1 LANLEFLD
9 SPGNQDNQENRG
21 QLVTRGRQ
29 EKKDNLDSRECLERM
44 EKTAR
49 PSYATTKQ
57 IQTILTI

>member
-9 SPGNQDNQENRG
+9 SQGNRDNQENRG
-21 QLVTRGRQ
+21 QLVTPDRR

-49 PSYATTKQ
+49 PWYATTKQ
-57 IQTILTI
+57 IQTILTV